1 MFLVCYVSGIYLWA
15 FLSKRFVKKGIL
27 HEIFERGGYRKA
39 TYMALG
45 GIIATSILSLLPQ
58 EVKQSAWTGVAVLFL
73 FISFIT
79 VVFGLRLWKIEKK
92 LKMVE

>member
-1 MFLVCYVSGIYLWA
+1 MCYVSGIYLWA
-15 FLSKRFVKKGIL
+15 FLLKRFVKKGVL
-27 HEIFERGGYRKA
+27 YEIFERGGYRTA

-45 GIIATSILSLLPQ
+45 GIIAISILSFLPK
-58 EVKQSAWTGVAVLFL
+58 EVKQSAWTWIAVLFL

-92 LKMVE
+92 LKMIQ